1 MPFIRVASFSLSSQT
16 AIADLN
22 ALPCSVIK
30 DRIFV
35 LFSRKKNLGHY
46 DEDLFDQLLPV
57 WDFV

>member
-1 MPFIRVASFSLSSQT
+1 MPFIRVASFSLPSQT

-57 WDFV
+57 